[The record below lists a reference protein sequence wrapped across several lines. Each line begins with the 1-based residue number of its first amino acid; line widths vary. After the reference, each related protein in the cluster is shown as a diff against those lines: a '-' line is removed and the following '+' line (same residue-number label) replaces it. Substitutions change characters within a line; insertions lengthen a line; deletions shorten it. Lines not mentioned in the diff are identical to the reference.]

1 MKVIVVLVALWGGG
15 IALEAVGDA
24 IVNTSSPFYT
34 GLTIIGYQLGAITNG
49 TDYNIACGGNV
60 AVQQLTEPS
69 YLATCINNTD
79 GSGILAIVGI
89 FGMIS
94 IISEFI
100 AIQRY

>member
-15 IALEAVGDA
+15 IALEAIGDS
-24 IVNTSSPFYT
+24 INGTSSPFYE
-34 GLTIIGYQLGAITNG
+34 GLTIIGYTVGSECDPLVTTGTN
-49 TDYNIACGGNV
+49 TIC
-60 AVQQLTEPS
+60 S
-69 YLATCINNTD
+69 TD

-100 AIQRY
+100 AVQKY